1 MPRAENLQLR
11 KGDLIAIAVV
21 ILLAVAVVLC
31 FLPGMDAPAG
41 QAVIYL
47 NGEPVKTVD
56 LSQDQ
61 TFTISERYTNVIQ
74 VSDGAICIVRSDCP
88 GNDCVHSGSIRSS
101 NRILVC
107 LPNALEIRVLSE
119 DADVDFVVG

>member
-1 MPRAENLQLR
+1 MSKTEKLQFC
-11 KGDLIAIAVV
+11 KGDLIAIAAVL
-21 ILLAVAVVLC
+21 LLAVAVLLC
-31 FLPGMDAPAG
+31 FLPGKDAPAG

-61 TFTISERYTNVIQ
+61 TFSIEDRYHNVIQ
-74 VSDGAICIVRSDCP
+74 IKDGSISIIESDCP
-88 GNDCVHSGSIRSS
+88 GKDCVHSGSIHTAG
-101 NRILVC
+101 RILVC
-107 LPNALEIRVLSE
+107 LPNALEIRVISD